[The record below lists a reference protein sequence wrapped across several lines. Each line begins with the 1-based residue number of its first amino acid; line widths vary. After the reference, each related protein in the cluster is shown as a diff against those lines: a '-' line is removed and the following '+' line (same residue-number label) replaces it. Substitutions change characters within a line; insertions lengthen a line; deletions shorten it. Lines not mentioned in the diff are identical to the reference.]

1 MKTKNEQQP
10 AGTAI
15 SRKRAAPGKVIDFL
29 DYAAAKKSTRVPP
42 ESDAPEPD
50 PTAA

>member
-1 MKTKNEQQP
+1 MKTKNELRSGDTTIP
-10 AGTAI
+10 RERPEPSKI
-15 SRKRAAPGKVIDFL
+15 IDFL
-29 DYAAAKKSTRVPP
+29 DYASARKSTRVPP